1 MKKEQKEKM
10 VAFRLSLSDF
20 ELLSKLSDNNK
31 SALLRRLLR
40 YYHEDTIYDSAK
52 KEKDRDKT

>member
-20 ELLSKLSDNNK
+20 ELLTKLSDKNK

-40 YYHEDTIYDSAK
+40 FYHEDTFHDSAK
-52 KEKDRDKT
+52 RE